1 MKEKIQKNKWLF
13 KQFTIINRTAMT
25 VYGAIQGGI
34 GMNFYNCHS
43 EYENGVF
50 GWVKESRAFET
61 ALEIYEQYTANDAW
75 DIISQLE
82 DEFEDDLK
90 TILYE
95 EISEYENELCDVQ

>member
-1 MKEKIQKNKWLF
+1 MEEKIKKNKWLF
-13 KQFTIINRTAMT
+13 KQFTIINRTAMI

-34 GMNFYNCHS
+34 GNNFYNCYC

-61 ALEIYEQYTANDAW
+61 ALEVYEHYTANDAW

-82 DEFEDDLK
+82 DEFGDELK
-90 TILYE
+90 TISYE
-95 EISEYENELCDVQ
+95 QISHYENELCDVE